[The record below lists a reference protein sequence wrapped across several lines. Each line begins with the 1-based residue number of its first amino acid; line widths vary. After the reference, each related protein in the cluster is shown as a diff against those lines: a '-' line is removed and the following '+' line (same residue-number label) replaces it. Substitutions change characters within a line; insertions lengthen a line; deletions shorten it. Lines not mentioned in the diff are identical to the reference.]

1 MTGVCVCRFSFD
13 LRMRDSRMWETYLY
27 GHRLAAPWVSV
38 APGQL
43 FATRCLRS
51 SALSVAMST
60 PFPIFGASFL
70 SSWTASIAS
79 ASNGSVQKV
88 RQPVTERYSQDIFLE
103 RMYDATSAQFLTSN
117 AAISGV
123 RSKRRGWRWPPFYM
137 TRG

>member
-1 MTGVCVCRFSFD
+1 
-13 LRMRDSRMWETYLY
+13 
-27 GHRLAAPWVSV
+27 V
-38 APGQL
+38 A
-43 FATRCLRS
+43 T
-51 SALSVAMST
+51 ST
-60 PFPIFGASFL
+60 PFPIRGASFL

-103 RMYDATSAQFLTSN
+103 RMYDATSVQFLSSN

-137 TRG
+137 ACG